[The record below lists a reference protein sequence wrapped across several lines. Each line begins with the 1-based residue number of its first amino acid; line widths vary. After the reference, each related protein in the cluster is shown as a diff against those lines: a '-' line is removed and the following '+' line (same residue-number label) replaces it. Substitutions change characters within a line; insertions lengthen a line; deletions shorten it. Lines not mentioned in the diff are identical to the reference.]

1 MSTPESV
8 SRRTTLAGLAALTG
22 AVLTGC
28 TGTQP
33 SAGSRRTPR
42 SPGSPGTG
50 RPADAPDVRL
60 AATVLGAEQTMLER
74 VLATIHRHPG
84 LAGPLAS
91 ARAAHRAHVAL
102 LAGAVPAGAG
112 PTASPD
118 GSSGHPPDHQPDHQ
132 PGHHPD
138 HQPGHSAVPAS
149 SAGALAAL
157 RRSEDRLARANRSSA
172 LAAESGAFARA
183 LGSMAASAAQQA
195 AQLAPAT
202 GER

>member
-1 MSTPESV
+1 VSTPEPV

-33 SAGSRRTPR
+33 SAGPRPTPR
-42 SPGSPGTG
+42 SPGSPATG

-60 AATVLGAEQTMLER
+60 AATVLGAEQMMLAR

-84 LAGPLAS
+84 LAGRLAG

-118 GSSGHPPDHQPDHQ
+118 GPSGHPP
-132 PGHHPD
+132 GHP
-138 HQPGHSAVPAS
+138 AVPAS
-149 SAGALAAL
+149 STGALAAL

-183 LGSMAASAAQQA
+183 LGSMAAAAAQQVA
-195 AQLAPAT
+195 HLAPAT
-202 GER
+202 GDR